1 MKLIQILLKEEIYSK
16 DKLQAAAKELAT
28 LAKAHD
34 GVNKFVIAPT
44 GALVPTNIATAE
56 LLEKYFKRKLESQ
69 PGIEGFE
76 VKINQDGVPE
86 ARGYAEPAPAMSE
99 PAPAMSA
106 DDAMR
111 AYIAG
116 ERKAKRSID

>member
-1 MKLIQILLKEEIYSK
+1 MKLIQILLKEEGYSK
-16 DKLQAAAKELAT
+16 DKLQAAAEELAT

-44 GALVPTNIATAE
+44 GARVPTNIATAE

-69 PGIEGFE
+69 PDIEGFE

-86 ARGYAEPAPAMSE
+86 ARGYAAPAPAMS
-99 PAPAMSA
+99 
-106 DDAMR
+106 DDEAKR
-111 AYIAG
+111 AYMEREKKAG
-116 ERKAKRSID
+116 RPVPLD

>member
-1 MKLIQILLKEEIYSK
+1 MKLIQILLKEEKYSK
-16 DKLQAAAKELAT
+16 DQLPAAAKELAA
-28 LAKAHD
+28 LAKAHAKAHD

-86 ARGYAEPAPAMSE
+86 ARGYAEPAPAMS
-99 PAPAMSA
+99 
-106 DDAMR
+106 DDEAKR
-111 AYIAG
+111 AYMEREKKAG
-116 ERKAKRSID
+116 RRVPLD

>member
-28 LAKAHD
+28 LAKAHAKAHD

-86 ARGYAEPAPAMSE
+86 ARGYAA